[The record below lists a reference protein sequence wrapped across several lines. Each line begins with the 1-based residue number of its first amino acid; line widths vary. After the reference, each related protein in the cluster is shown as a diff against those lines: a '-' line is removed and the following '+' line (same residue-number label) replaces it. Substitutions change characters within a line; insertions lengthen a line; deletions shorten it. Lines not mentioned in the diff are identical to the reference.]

1 MQKGN
6 TANKKIDVEKEN
18 IAKLNKKFKDQKNES
33 EKQIATLKTINLDL
47 ENKVNKENMNNEP
60 TTSATTKQR
69 N

>member
-6 TANKKIDVEKEN
+6 TASKKIDVEKEN

-47 ENKVNKENMNNEP
+47 ENKVNKKNINNM
-60 TTSATTKQR
+60 
-69 N
+69 